1 MTTYTQEELRQIP
14 DNDLEMIYREVTAKP
29 FDPTKKKNDV
39 IDEII
44 TKQSEYIQIP
54 DQIKKSRKKPVGKV
68 RSTMLQTMEA
78 PRVISNL
85 LMSSDAELD
94 VPSYD
99 VNSLKNTPKLKIMEQ
114 QKVTE
119 QKVTEPIQSPKR
131 KNTRSS
137 PSKSQTRQKK
147 ISPPQIEQPTIQPDV
162 EMIPTNT
169 QEENI
174 VSELQSDSI
183 STNDKDSVSNER
195 EMEPEMIEK
204 IQEKLNEMRMTQM
217 IPETNEERNEGKME
231 VEEPE
236 ITIPPPPPLRKGR
249 PKKEDSLKKIT
260 EPPRRGRPPSD
271 KKLKKSMNMSET
283 LSESSIGSSMEESGR
298 MVLNPSVS
306 LQKIDVNRER
316 EIINPVLMMNSNV
329 ISEVLPMSE
338 KGKQKITSFLHSVPW
353 SKIQTNNDMKSVV
366 VEESRP
372 IEDQIENITSGISQ
386 MTMERPKRTRASPKV
401 KMIDDEIEQ
410 LTKRI
415 KALET
420 KKSQDTSG
428 KKSIQD
434 LISES
439 IDIQTP
445 KRAPRKKA
453 SKEKSQNDL
462 VTRIDGMISDPNS
475 ISLNQSIS
483 MSIES
488 IPSNRE
494 TSGRSRT
501 STKTTSS
508 NDIVEV
514 LKMVDKNKVSGK
526 RGKNFYSAEELMNF
540 LTQIQLPTS
549 GNKEAIAQRLLD
561 VIEKYR
567 L

>member
-1 MTTYTQEELRQIP
+1 MTTYTQEELRQIS
-14 DNDLEMIYREVTAKP
+14 DNDLEMIYREVTTKP

-44 TKQSEYIQIP
+44 TKQSESIHIP
-54 DQIKKSRKKPVGKV
+54 DQMKKSRKKPVGKV
-68 RSTMLQTMEA
+68 RSTMLQTLEA
-78 PRVISNL
+78 PRVINNL

-99 VNSLKNTPKLKIMEQ
+99 LNSFKNRPKLKIMEPQ
-114 QKVTE
+114 I
-119 QKVTEPIQSPKR
+119 TEPIQSPKR

-137 PSKSQTRQKK
+137 PSKSQKK
-147 ISPPQIEQPTIQPDV
+147 ISPPQIPIQNDV
-162 EMIPTNT
+162 EMTPMNN
-169 QEENI
+169 QEQNM
-174 VSELQSDSI
+174 VSEIPSDKDSI
-183 STNDKDSVSNER
+183 SNEDGIQ
-195 EMEPEMIEK
+195 PEMVQK
-204 IQEKLNEMRMTQM
+204 IQEKLNDMRMT
-217 IPETNEERNEGKME
+217 PERNEGKME
-231 VEEPE
+231 VEEPQ

-271 KKLKKSMNMSET
+271 KKLKKSMNTSET
-283 LSESSIGSSMEESGR
+283 LSMSSESQILSSIEDTGR

-306 LQKIDVNRER
+306 LQKIDRNRDK
-316 EIINPVLMMNSNV
+316 EIINPVLMMNTNV

-338 KGKQKITSFLHSVPW
+338 RGKEKITNFLHSVPW
-353 SKIQTNNDMKSVV
+353 SKIQSNDMKSVV
-366 VEESRP
+366 VQESDRP
-372 IEDQIENITSGISQ
+372 IQDQIENITNGISQ

-410 LTKRI
+410 LTKKI

-420 KKSQDTSG
+420 KKSRDTSG

-434 LISES
+434 IISES

-445 KRAPRKKA
+445 KRLPRKKA
-453 SKEKSQNDL
+453 SKEKDQTDL
-462 VTRIDGMISDPNS
+462 VTRIDGMPSDSKSTSSQN
-475 ISLNQSIS
+475 IS
-483 MSIES
+483 MSVES
-488 IPSNRE
+488 IPSNRGTSSRE
-494 TSGRSRT
+494 TSERSRM
-501 STKTTSS
+501 STRTTLS

-514 LKMVDKNKVSGK
+514 LKTVDKNKVSGK